1 MYHAKNK
8 YIVINNNKMHYLT
21 FGTGN
26 KWLILIPGLSLQRFK
41 GKSQEMSFFYRQF
54 AKDYQVLMFD
64 RKDSIEKDYSIEDMA
79 DELYQALNKLEI
91 KKADIVGIS
100 QGGMIAQ
107 ILAIKYSSFV
117 NKLVLAMTLA
127 RNNKISQKTIG
138 NWIRL
143 AESKNISLL
152 SYNSLIKSYSSQY
165 VDKHKFIIKV
175 ISKILKGRNLARFII
190 LAKAILDFDCYDSLN
205 QIFCPT
211 LVIGAEN
218 DQVLGVQGARE
229 LSKKIPNA
237 TYFEFE
243 NVGHAAYFEV
253 KEFNQTI
260 LNYLITK

>member
-107 ILAIKYSSFV
+107 WLAADFPERVEKLILTVTTAKLNNLGRERITRWLELSQTGAYKELMLDIASHSYTPKSFGKFKYLYRIMGIFGRIKDKQRIAIQ
-117 NKLVLAMTLA
+117 T
-127 RNNKISQKTIG
+127 ISCL
-138 NWIRL
+138 R
-143 AESKNISLL
+143 
-152 SYNSLIKSYSSQY
+152 
-165 VDKHKFIIKV
+165 H
-175 ISKILKGRNLARFII
+175 
-190 LAKAILDFDCYDSLN
+190 DSLAVLEKIN
-205 QIFCPT
+205 CPT
-211 LVIGAEN
+211 LVIGAEE
-218 DQVLGVQGARE
+218 DDVLGVEASLE
-229 LSKKIPNA
+229 LHQHIKDSQLTILPDC
-237 TYFEFE
+237 
-243 NVGHAAYFEV
+243 GHALYEEHKDFQKRVLLFLES
-253 KEFNQTI
+253 
-260 LNYLITK
+260 